1 MDSNTI
7 NLLIGICTGIVSTAV
22 GGLILNVFGLSL
34 NKIGKIQMSFKI
46 TSNPIGKRIMNCD
59 ITIFNNKHDSYTVR
73 DLCLYLKVEDYFI
86 SFSQTRSEKIDYNNG
101 GKHTYEK
108 IIYGDESFYSFF
120 VEPRMAKNYKT
131 AFFIQNR
138 SIKKED
144 LNNLYIGYKDI
155 KDHLVMFKIG
165 DALIKDCLL
174 SKKSKVSSNFKGEIR
189 TNQF

>member
-34 NKIGKIQMSFKI
+34 NKIGKIQMAFKI
-46 TSNPIGKRIMNCD
+46 TSNPIGKTVLNCD
-59 ITIFNNKHDSYTVR
+59 ITIFNSKHDSYTVR
-73 DLCLYLKVEDYFI
+73 DLCLYLKTENHFVR
-86 SFSQTRSEKIDYNNG
+86 FSQGRFEMIDHNNG
-101 GKHTYEK
+101 GEHTYEK

-138 SIKKED
+138 PLKKED

-155 KDHLVMFKIG
+155 KDRLVMYKIG

-174 SKKSKVSSNFKGEIR
+174 SKKNKVSSNFKEEIR
-189 TNQF
+189 TN